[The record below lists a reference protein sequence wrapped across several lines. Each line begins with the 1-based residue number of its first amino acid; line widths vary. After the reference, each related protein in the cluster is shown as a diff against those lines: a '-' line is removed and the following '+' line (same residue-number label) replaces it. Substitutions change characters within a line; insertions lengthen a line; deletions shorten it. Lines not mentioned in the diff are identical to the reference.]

1 MSIYASVLLLLDGE
15 VPGESLLRSIAA
27 NASFIIATDG
37 AAQTA
42 RKYSTSLDV
51 IIGDMDS
58 LDNETHDYFSKK
70 NTEILPNPDQ
80 YSNDF
85 EKALRFL
92 IDQKKTDLLVI
103 LGMHG
108 KRTDHSLTNL
118 SVLVRFRDSFEELVS
133 IDDFQKHHLLTAK
146 HNLYKPSLPRNSHIS
161 LTPLPIAEGV
171 TTKGL
176 FYPIDNR
183 RMEFGIDEGLS
194 NIIISQD
201 EALITISGGA
211 LLVSTP
217 HEADE

>member
-1 MSIYASVLLLLDGE
+1 MSINASVLLLLDGE
-15 VPGESLLRSIAA
+15 VPSESLLRSVAA
-27 NASFIIATDG
+27 NTSFIIATDG
-37 AAQTA
+37 AATTA
-42 RKYSTSLDV
+42 RKFSIALDV

-58 LDNETHDYFSKK
+58 LDNKTYDYFSKT
-70 NTEILPNPDQ
+70 NTRILANPDQ

-92 IDQKKTDLLVI
+92 IDHKKTDSLAI

-108 KRTDHSLTNL
+108 KRTDHTLTNL
-118 SVLVRFRDSFEELVS
+118 SVLVRFRDYFEELVS
-133 IDDFQKHHLLTAK
+133 IDDFQQHHLLTSK
-146 HNLYKPSLPRNSHIS
+146 HCSYKPTLPNNSHIS

-171 TTKGL
+171 TTIGL

-183 RMEFGIDEGLS
+183 RMEFGINEGLS
-194 NIIISQD
+194 NIVVSQD

-217 HEADE
+217 HQADE